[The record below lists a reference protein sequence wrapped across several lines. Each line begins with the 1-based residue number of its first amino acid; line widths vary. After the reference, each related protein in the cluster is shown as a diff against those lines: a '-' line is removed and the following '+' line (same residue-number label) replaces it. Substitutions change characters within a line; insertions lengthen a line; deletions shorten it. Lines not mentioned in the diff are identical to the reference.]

1 MALSIAS
8 LPLKQYGMTSQVNQG
23 YMELEHGNTVKS
35 HVKALSL
42 YNFIWGFGWAYKQQ
56 GGLYLGGRGD

>member
-8 LPLKQYGMTSQVNQG
+8 LPLKQYGITSQMNQG
-23 YMELEHGNTVKS
+23 YMELEHGTTVKS

-42 YNFIWGFGWAYKQQ
+42 YNFIYMGFWV
-56 GGLYLGGRGD
+56 GL